1 MVTFAKNCTDF
12 YLYSGMVF
20 PEMNFTQTASDNDLD
35 DLRLGIHGDN
45 L

>member
-1 MVTFAKNCTDF
+1 MVTCAKDCIDF

-20 PEMNFTQTASDNDLD
+20 PEMNFPQIASDSDLD
-35 DLRLGIHGDN
+35 DLRLGLHGDK